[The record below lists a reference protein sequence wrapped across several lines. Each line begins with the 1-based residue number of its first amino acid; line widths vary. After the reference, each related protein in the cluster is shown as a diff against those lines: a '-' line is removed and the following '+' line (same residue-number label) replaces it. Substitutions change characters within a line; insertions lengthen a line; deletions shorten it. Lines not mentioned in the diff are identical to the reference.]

1 MVINNGLAERGSK
14 IKLSNKLSKE
24 ILSQYESVDNVL
36 FSVEATGTA
45 VNYQCQIKKNNTW
58 VDINGAVGPKLKAD
72 EIKVEDD
79 GKVFRCKIYNTAGT
93 VYSNECV
100 LTVVKPKSVPTIT
113 VQPSDKVISA
123 KSSGEQLTEKV
134 AKLLLIHSIKL
145 VCIKKRE
152 RFCSLFYFCIK
163 KRGSI

>member
-45 VNYQCQIKKNNTW
+45 VNYQWQIKKNNNW
-58 VDINGAVGPKLKAD
+58 VDIDGAVGPKLRAD

-123 KSSGEQLTEKV
+123 KSLGEQLKEKV
-134 AKLLLIHSIKL
+134 AKII
-145 VCIKKRE
+145 INP
-152 RFCSLFYFCIK
+152 
-163 KRGSI
+163 